1 MGFDVNTLLYVDSR
15 ACKEISSTTIRAQD
29 MAGTLV
35 EYLTTDTQMKLY
47 RGTVLTI
54 MEKCGEE
61 LKIDLQV
68 QKSIL
73 CTYMQLYIMSKGI
86 IMIVPKRYGTH
97 YVSAH
102 YVIFFHD
109 CKGFEGL
116 GTRLGFI
123 IYKG

>member
-1 MGFDVNTLLYVDSR
+1 
-15 ACKEISSTTIRAQD
+15 

-68 QKSIL
+68 QKVYYVPTCSS
-73 CTYMQLYIMSKGI
+73 MSKGI

-123 IYKG
+123 IYEG

>member
-1 MGFDVNTLLYVDSR
+1 MYVKKFHLPP
-15 ACKEISSTTIRAQD
+15 CAQD
-29 MAGTLV
+29 MAETLV

-73 CTYMQLYIMSKGI
+73 CTYMPLYIMSKAI
-86 IMIVPKRYGTH
+86 I
-97 YVSAH
+97 
-102 YVIFFHD
+102 
-109 CKGFEGL
+109 
-116 GTRLGFI
+116 I
-123 IYKG
+123 I